1 MLAYDTGA
9 LLAAGHDNRRMWAMH
24 RRCLARGVLP
34 LVPAGVLAATWRGGA
49 SQALLVKMLAGCKV
63 EPLDEERARTT
74 GVLAG
79 LCESSELAEQADLV
93 GTSVVECAI
102 RNQAAV
108 ITSDPAPIERIAWVA
123 GAQLSIAQV

>member
-1 MLAYDTGA
+1 
-9 LLAAGHDNRRMWAMH
+9 
-24 RRCLARGVLP
+24 
-34 LVPAGVLAATWRGGA
+34 LAATWRGGA

-79 LCESSELAEQADLV
+79 LCESSELAEPPDLV

-108 ITSDPAPIERIAWVA
+108 ITSDPTPIERIAWAA
-123 GAQLSIAQV
+123 GAHLSIAQV